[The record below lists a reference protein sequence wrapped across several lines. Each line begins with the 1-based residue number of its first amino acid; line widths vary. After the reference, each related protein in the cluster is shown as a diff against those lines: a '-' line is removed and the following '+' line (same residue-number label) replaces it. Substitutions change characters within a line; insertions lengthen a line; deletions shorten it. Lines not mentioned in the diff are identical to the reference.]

1 LTAETTGGNTVGKF
15 STIFLS
21 LLLAIFSVA
30 PSHAFAESTET
41 SSLEYGSERKIYV
54 AMGVLDIDGIDSA
67 LQSFTV
73 NLFVQFRWHDPRLA
87 HDDAFAIRAKLTDIQ
102 APRFLLINRQKTWS
116 SLTNVA
122 DISPEGEVIYRMRLW
137 GDFSQIMQLQEFP
150 LDSHTFEMPVVA
162 IGYAGEPITLL
173 QDPDEPSF
181 MGKQFSVADWTISNW
196 SAEAKPVEMLTEKPL
211 DGFVFSF
218 DASRKSAHYFIKFII
233 PLFLIVAMS
242 WVVFWIDPSE
252 GSSQLGVAV
261 TAVLT
266 LIAYH
271 IALTNKLPDIS
282 YLTRMDLFLFGSTLL
297 VFSSLIE
304 VVITSRLAN
313 SQRLAFARSIDIA
326 CRILFPLVYL
336 LIAWLALVSKTG
348 ASM

>member
-1 LTAETTGGNTVGKF
+1 MKAIAMFILFFLLT
-15 STIFLS
+15 I
-21 LLLAIFSVA
+21 LATA
-30 PSHAFAESTET
+30 PSHVSASTAESPQLQPN
-41 SSLEYGSERKIYV
+41 SPQKIYV

-67 LQSFTV
+67 TQSFTV
-73 NLFVQFRWHDPRLA
+73 NLFVQFRWHDPQLA
-87 HDDAFAIRAKLTDIQ
+87 HDGSTAIRTQLTDIH
-102 APRFLLINRQKTWS
+102 APRFLLLNRQKTWS
-116 SLTNVA
+116 SLLNVV
-122 DISPEGEVIYRMRLW
+122 DISPDGEAVYRMRLW
-137 GDFSQIMQLQEFP
+137 GDFSQIMRLQEFP
-150 LDSHTFEMPVVA
+150 LDSHTFEIPVVA
-162 IGYAGEPITLL
+162 IGHAGEHITLL
-173 QDPDEPSF
+173 QDPRENSS
-181 MGKQFSVADWTISNW
+181 MAKEYSVADWTITGW
-196 SAEAKPVEMLTEKPL
+196 AAEAKPVNVSEIKSM
-211 DGFVFSF
+211 DGFVYSF
-218 DASRKSAHYFIKFII
+218 DGERISAHYFIKFII

-271 IALTNKLPDIS
+271 IALTGKLPDIS

-313 SQRLAFARSIDIA
+313 GGRLNFARYIDIV
-326 CRILFPLVYL
+326 CRILFPLAYL
-336 LIAWLALVSKTG
+336 LIAYLALVSRMG